1 MNVLQNKARIMK
13 KFSRREMI
21 QASLA
26 CMSALSAGLPIPGI
40 SNTKNAE
47 IDQVELGKTG
57 LKVSR
62 LALGCGNKSWAR
74 QSKFTRL
81 GVDTFL
87 KVAPY
92 AFERGVTFLDTAD
105 LYGTHPFIGELFK
118 SIPRDN
124 FQLLTKIWTT
134 DADWYKVVRV
144 QETLDRFKKEMGT
157 DYFDIVLLHAMESGN
172 WIQEKQ
178 QFRDQLGE
186 AKAKGEVKK
195 VGVSCH
201 NIDALRVAAKDPW
214 VDIILA
220 RINPYQ
226 MVMDGTPEEIMT
238 ILEKANKNGKG
249 VIGMKIFGNG
259 DMSSE
264 EQRNNSLN
272 FSIRNENIHA
282 VTIGLEKFEYVDYAV
297 DRITDIAKS

>member
-1 MNVLQNKARIMK
+1 MK

-21 QASLA
+21 QTSLA
-26 CMSALSAGLPIPGI
+26 SMSALSAGLPIPGF
-40 SNTKNAE
+40 SSSKNPE

-62 LALGCGNKSWAR
+62 LALGCGNSSWAR

-92 AFERGVTFLDTAD
+92 AYERGVTFLDTAD
-105 LYGTHPFIGELFK
+105 LYGTHPFVGALFK

-134 DADWYKVVRV
+134 NADWYKVVPV

-178 QFRDQLGE
+178 HFRDQLDE
-186 AKAKGEVKK
+186 AKQKGEVKK

-201 NIDALRVAAKDPW
+201 NIDALRVAAEDPW

-220 RINPYQ
+220 RINPFQ

-238 ILEKANKNGKG
+238 ILETASKNGKG
-249 VIGMKIFGNG
+249 VIGMKIFGDG
-259 DMSSE
+259 KMSSE
-264 EQRNNSLN
+264 EQRNKSLN

-297 DRITDIAKS
+297 ERVNDIAKS